1 MGIDPLIR
9 NYWCGHADK
18 SMDRVYAEELL
29 SDTEWLQ
36 DQAEKA
42 GIGFEI
48 PSALLGVHGLRSEA
62 RQEGSFAT

>member
-1 MGIDPLIR
+1 
-9 NYWCGHADK
+9 
-18 SMDRVYAEELL
+18 MDRVYAEELL